1 MSNIKIPKKLI
12 DVALP
17 LEDIND
23 ASGKE
28 KSIRHGHPSTIH
40 PWWASRSLAAGRAIL
55 FAQLVNDP
63 GGERGWYKGK
73 TKEQADLERERLFN
87 IIREL
92 VKWENSNNETVINAA
107 RDEIQKSW
115 KETCDL
121 NGIEAPLPL
130 EFIDPFNG
138 RGYLPLEAQRL
149 GLITHSSDLNPV
161 AVMNGKALIEI
172 PRKCYGIK
180 PLGPEEFSKQ
190 QGDSLLE
197 WSGCTGLAEDLRRYA
212 GYIHQEAFQTLKDIY
227 PSVAV
232 PKSDSTKEATVLAW
246 IWARTV
252 PSPSPAANGQ
262 PVPLVSNF
270 AISNVKN
277 REAWVEP
284 VIENNAYRFVVHEG
298 KMPSDAMKSTKKGR
312 GSFTCLLTDSPIT
325 LNYVKE
331 MGKKGLL
338 GAKLLALHVEHEG
351 KKLFISPTDEQEQTA
366 LSFKSEWRPQDKLS
380 THPQYMGPPR
390 YGMETFGDIYTE
402 RQIATLDTLCSLLPQ
417 VYEHAKAAGA
427 DDEYAKAIVTYL
439 GLAIS
444 RSSDYWSTLTTW
456 MPRGTVGHVFATH
469 VIPITW
475 DYPEANPFSSFHCS
489 WVTNVDWIAKVV
501 ERTYEHMPVGDVR
514 QSDARFAA
522 YENKVVSTDPPYYDN
537 VPYADIAD
545 YFYIWQRRAL
555 KPFYPDLFGSIQT
568 PKADELVADVKRHGS
583 EANDYFMD
591 GMTDVMSKI
600 ANESSPYFPVTI
612 YYAFKQ
618 SETSD
623 IQTASR
629 GWEAFLEAVLNSGF
643 QITGTWPI
651 RTERGARSRARD
663 SNALASSIVLVCYR
677 RDKKAETISRR
688 QLQRELREHMDES
701 LRAML
706 GGETGSSPIPP
717 VDLAQS
723 AIGPGMGIFSKYE
736 AVLEADGS
744 KMTVH
749 SALGLINKEID
760 NYLNPESSGFDE
772 DTQFCSSWFSQFGWA
787 ASDYGTADTLARAKG
802 TSVDGVTSAGVV
814 ESGGGKVRLLRW
826 ESYPDD
832 WDPKTDNR
840 MPVWEACHHMIR
852 ALNQKG
858 EDVAGALLA
867 RMPEKGEQIR
877 QLAYHLYTLC
887 ERKKWAEEARAYNEL
902 IGSWHAIVAA
912 SHEVGHRGTQSEL
925 GLDF

>member
-1 MSNIKIPKKLI
+1 MSTIKIPKKLI
-12 DVALP
+12 DVAIP

-63 GGERGWYKGK
+63 GRERGWYKGR

-107 RDEIQKSW
+107 RAEIQKSW

-121 NGIEAPLPL
+121 NGIESPIPL

-161 AVMNGKALIEI
+161 AVMNGKALLEI
-172 PRKCYGIK
+172 PRKQFNKK
-180 PLGPEEFSKQ
+180 PVGPEEFATSSS
-190 QGDSLLE
+190 DSLLE
-197 WSGCTGLAEDLRRYA
+197 WSGASGLAEDIQRYA
-212 GYIHQEAFQTLKDIY
+212 KFMSIKAQDRLSHLF
-227 PSVAV
+227 
-232 PKSDSTKEATVLAW
+232 PKYEVDGSFKGATVLTW
-246 IWARTV
+246 LWTFTV
-252 PSPSPAANGQ
+252 PSPSPAANGEF
-262 PVPLVSNF
+262 VPLVSSFN
-270 AISNVKN
+270 ISKANKK
-277 REAWVEP
+277 EAWVEP
-284 VIENNAYRFVVHEG
+284 VVAGNQYHFKVHGG
-298 KMPSDAMKSTKKGR
+298 KIPADAMQSTKSGR
-312 GSFTCLLTDSPIT
+312 GSFFCLISGAVIDGAYI
-325 LNYVKE
+325 KR
-331 MGKKGLL
+331 MGVEGKLKQRMMAILIEKG
-338 GAKLLALHVEHEG
+338 GRRQFVPPSDYQEELALSYKHAWH
-351 KKLFISPTDEQEQTA
+351 PTEA
-366 LSFKSEWRPQDKLS
+366 LS

-390 YGMETFGDIYTE
+390 YGMTTYGDIFTE
-402 RQIATLDTLCSLLPQ
+402 RQLAVLDTFADLLPLVKQ
-417 VYEHAKAAGA
+417 DITEKC
-427 DDEYAKAIVTYL
+427 DDEEYALAVCTYL
-439 GLAIS
+439 GLSIS
-444 RSSDYWSTLTTW
+444 KASEWWSKLTRW
-456 MPRGTVGHVFATH
+456 MSRGTVGNVFETH
-469 VIPITW
+469 VMPMRW
-475 DYPEANPFSSFHCS
+475 DFAEANPFSEFHCGWEELTKRVS
-489 WVTNVDWIAKVV
+489 KAVGN
-501 ERTYEHMPVGDVR
+501 TYPDLPSGETI
-514 QSDARFAA
+514 QADARNAN
-522 YENKVVSTDPPYYDN
+522 YQNRVVSTDPPYYDN
-537 VPYADIAD
+537 IPYADIAD
-545 YFYIWQRRAL
+545 YFYVWQRRAL
-555 KPFYPDLFGSIQT
+555 KAFYPDLYGSIQT

-583 EANDYFMD
+583 EANDYFMN

-600 ANESSPYFPVTI
+600 AIESSPYFPVTI

-618 SETSD
+618 SETND
-623 IQTASR
+623 VQTASR

-651 RTERGARSRARD
+651 RTERVARSRARD

-677 RDKKAETISRR
+677 RDTKAETISRR
-688 QLQRELREHMDES
+688 QLQREIREHMDES

-723 AIGPGMGIFSKYE
+723 AIGPGMGIFSKYR

-760 NYLNPESSGFDE
+760 NYLSPESSGFDE

-802 TSVDGVTSAGVV
+802 TSVDGVTSAGVA

-840 MPVWEACHHMIR
+840 MPVWESCHHMIR
-852 ALNQKG
+852 ALNKKG

-877 QLAYHLYTLC
+877 QLAYHLYNLC
-887 ERKKWAEEARAYNEL
+887 ERKKWAEDARAYNEL

-912 SHEVGHRGTQSEL
+912 SHEVGHRGSQSEL